1 MESARIVTWRY
12 RYLNR
17 LNELRTA
24 GCPIIFIDETWYDTH
39 DVVRKGWDDGTCSCC
54 LQAPSSRGKRIMIL
68 HAGSSDGWVPECL
81 YLSSKS
87 ISDSMADSHDEM
99 NGNIFE
105 NWFEN
110 KLLANL
116 PPRKC
121 AIVLDNAAYHSR
133 LKFRVPTTATKKDE
147 IINFM
152 KDNNLVIPNPVP
164 IKAVLLQTIKEANI
178 QKKFVIDEIAKNHG
192 HEVLRLPPYHCT
204 LNPIELVWARL
215 KTSVRRNNVTPSM
228 TNSVCSVLRQ
238 CIDGIDATLW
248 GKCVQH
254 TIKIE
259 RLYSMQDLENDNRQ
273 FVINVGGSD
282 SEDED

>member
-178 QKKFVIDEIAKNHG
+178 QKNASLMK
-192 HEVLRLPPYHCT
+192 
-204 LNPIELVWARL
+204 
-215 KTSVRRNNVTPSM
+215 
-228 TNSVCSVLRQ
+228 
-238 CIDGIDATLW
+238 
-248 GKCVQH
+248 
-254 TIKIE
+254 
-259 RLYSMQDLENDNRQ
+259 
-273 FVINVGGSD
+273 
-282 SEDED
+282 